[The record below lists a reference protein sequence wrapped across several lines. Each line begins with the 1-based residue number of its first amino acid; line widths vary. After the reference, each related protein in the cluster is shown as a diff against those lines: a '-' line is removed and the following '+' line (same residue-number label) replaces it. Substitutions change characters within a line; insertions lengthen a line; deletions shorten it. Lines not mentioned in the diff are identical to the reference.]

1 MVFVWCLAIKQFAI
15 RPYAAVTEAIMSGTE
30 ASADAVPPVNLDVI
44 HARLDHATGNASTPW
59 TSEP

>member
-1 MVFVWCLAIKQFAI
+1 
-15 RPYAAVTEAIMSGTE
+15 MSGTE